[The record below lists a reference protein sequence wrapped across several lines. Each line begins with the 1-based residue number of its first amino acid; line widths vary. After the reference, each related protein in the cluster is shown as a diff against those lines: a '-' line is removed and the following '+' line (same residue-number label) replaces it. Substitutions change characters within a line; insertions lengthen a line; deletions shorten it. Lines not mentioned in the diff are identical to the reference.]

1 MLPKYYVNPFI
12 QNGRHYN
19 VADVHAR
26 ITINDLQLVMFK
38 DIVTAA
44 SPYDKSE
51 DKLRILGADTRYPP
65 IIYKKGDKYHTY
77 DGRHRL
83 LKLKLEGKTA
93 TVCFILKPHVFDNL
107 EVDLV
112 YTPCDGCAE

>member
-19 VADVHAR
+19 VADIHAK
-26 ITINDLQLVMFK
+26 ITVNDLQLVMFK
-38 DIVTAA
+38 DIITAA
-44 SPYDKSE
+44 SPHNKAE

-107 EVDLV
+107 EVDLI
-112 YTPCDGCAE
+112 YTPCDGCEE